1 MNRGRLLLL
10 GVLALLGGC
19 QRQEGGAVRAIVI
32 GEQPTLGDPAEG
44 PIDAPRAV
52 LLDSVAQGLVRFD
65 GDGNIVGGLAE
76 RWNVSNDGLLYIF
89 RLQTLSWPGGR
100 KLVAED
106 VARLLRREI
115 SRGSRNS
122 LKDTVGA
129 ISQVVAMTDR
139 VVAIQ
144 LFAPRP
150 HLLQLLAQPEFAI
163 VRNGEGTG
171 PFRLAAQGRWFELS
185 RTLPSGEDE
194 EPAVEKVM
202 LTAAPTP
209 AAIRAFTDR
218 KVDLVLGGT
227 FADLPLTAAVRLP
240 RGSLRFDPAG
250 GLFGLVPARANGPI
264 ADPAVRSLL
273 DRAIDRTALIA
284 VLGVPDLQPRTSILE
299 TGLDGNIAPATP
311 VWAAQAL
318 ADRLPG
324 LILEARRLFP
334 LKPGAP
340 PPVIRVAVPR
350 SPGGAALLGRLRADW
365 RRLGIQVVHS
375 DDADQADLKLIDW
388 VAPSVSPA
396 WYLRSF
402 RCGAVPICEPAAE
415 PALEGARESLSAG
428 ERNQLL
434 AAAERQMRDAVL
446 FMPLAAPVRWSLV
459 RDLPGFQENRFA
471 RHSLSDLRNDNGQ

>member
-1 MNRGRLLLL
+1 MNAGRLLLL
-10 GVLALLGGC
+10 GCLALLGGC
-19 QRQEGGAVRAIVI
+19 QRQEGGTVRAIVI
-32 GEQPTLGDPAEG
+32 GEQPKLVDPAEG
-44 PIDAPRAV
+44 PIDAPQAV

-89 RLQTLSWPGGR
+89 RLRTGTWPGGR
-100 KLVAED
+100 KIVADD
-106 VARLLRREI
+106 VAKLLRREI
-115 SRGSRNS
+115 AKGSRNS

-129 ISQVVAMTDR
+129 ITQVVAMTDR

-150 HLLQLLAQPEFAI
+150 HLLQLLAEPEFAL

-171 PFRLAAQGRWFELS
+171 PFGLRSEGRWLELS
-185 RTLPSGEDE
+185 RTLPTGEDE
-194 EPAVEKVM
+194 EPVVEKVM
-202 LTAAPTP
+202 LTAAPAS
-209 AAIRAFTDR
+209 AALRAFTER

-227 FADLPLTAAVRLP
+227 FADLPLTAATRLP
-240 RGSLRFDPAG
+240 RNSLRFDPAA
-250 GLFGLVPARANGPI
+250 GLFGLVPARADGPI

-273 DRAIDRTALIA
+273 DRAIDRPALVA
-284 VLGVPDLQPRTSILE
+284 ALGVPDLQPRSSILE
-299 TGLDGNIAPATP
+299 AGLDGNIAPATP
-311 VWAAQAL
+311 VWATQAL

-334 LKPGAP
+334 LKAGEP

-350 SPGGAALLGRLRADW
+350 SPGGAALLGRLRSDW
-365 RRLGIQVVHS
+365 RRLGLQVVHS

-402 RCGAVPICEPAAE
+402 RCDAAAICAPAAE
-415 PALEGARESLSAG
+415 PDLVSARASLSTAQ
-428 ERNQLL
+428 RNQLL
-434 AAAERQMRDAVL
+434 ASAERQMRDATV
-446 FMPLAAPVRWSLV
+446 FIPLAAPVRWSLV

-471 RHSLSDLRNDNGQ
+471 RHSLSDLRNDSGQ